1 MKSGGV
7 ALYSA
12 IDDEVTHYDVDVEA
26 ATLTPR
32 DTIRAPSFVQ
42 EGWAHPSGSHLYLTT
57 SNRGPGLKADFNH
70 VSAYRIDA
78 ATGSL
83 APDGSPKPLPHRAVN
98 VCTDPS
104 GRYAIN
110 AHNLPRSGLSI
121 HAINSDGALGAEV
134 AQPAGLIFG
143 PYPHQVRVAPSGRTV
158 VVVDRGNKA
167 EHGKAEDPGALRAFT
182 FEDGV
187 LSAPQVV
194 APNGGYGFGP
204 RHVDFHPHKPWMYV
218 SDEKRS
224 LLYLF
229 RMPGDRIEPEAA
241 YTCDILQDRAH
252 AKPRQQP
259 STIHVH
265 PNGRFVYIANRA
277 DHRVEFGGQ
286 KVFGGGENTITV
298 FAIDPSTGEPR
309 LIQHADTHSFHVR
322 TFAFDPGGRL
332 MVAASIKPMHVRDG
346 DVVKTVPARLSVFRC
361 NADGRLDFVR
371 AYDVDAA
378 GRTHY
383 WMTMVGH
390 SHASRA

>member
-1 MKSGGV
+1 MNPKV

-12 IDDEVTHYDVDVEA
+12 IDDVVTHYEADVDA
-26 ATLTPR
+26 ATLTAR
-32 DTIRAPSFVQ
+32 GSIRVPSFVQ
-42 EGWAHPSGSHLYLTT
+42 EGWVSPSGSHVYLTT
-57 SNRGPGLKADFNH
+57 SNRGPGLKADINH
-70 VSAYRIDA
+70 VTAYRIDPA
-78 ATGSL
+78 SGSL
-83 APDGSPKPLPHRAVN
+83 AIDGAPKVIPHRAVN
-98 VCTDPS
+98 VCTDPA

-110 AHNLPRSGLSI
+110 AHNLPTSGLTI
-121 HAINSDGALGAEV
+121 HAVNSDGTLGEAV
-134 AQPAGLIFG
+134 VQPAGLVFG

-167 EHGKAEDPGALRAFT
+167 EHGKHEDPGALRAFT
-182 FEDGV
+182 FENGM
-187 LSAPQVV
+187 LSQPQVV

-204 RHVDFHPHKPWMYV
+204 RHVDFHPEKPWMYV

-224 LLYLF
+224 LLYMF
-229 RMPGDRIEPEAA
+229 RMPRDRIEPEAT
-241 YTCDILQDRAH
+241 YTCDILRDRAN
-252 AKPRQQP
+252 ARPRQQP

-277 DHRVEFGGQ
+277 DHRVDFNGQ

-298 FAIDPSTGEPR
+298 FAIDPVSGEPT

-332 MVAASIKPMHVRDG
+332 MVAASIKPMNVRDG

-361 NADGRLDFVR
+361 GADGRLEYVR

-383 WMTMVGH
+383 WMTMAGVQ
-390 SHASRA
+390 